1 MIKFIVATL
10 LTALFAFAM
19 GMYAPWWG
27 IALCAFIVGAVV
39 PQKNGKAFLAG
50 MLGIMFL
57 WIILAVV
64 KDSGNNHILSSR
76 IANLL
81 PLKGSVGLLVFV
93 TGLIGGL
100 VGGLS
105 ALCGSM
111 LRGLFRKSKTAESAV
126 EKMGAVSEMLGVL
139 DGD

>member
-10 LTALFAFAM
+10 LTALFAFAL
-19 GMYAPWWG
+19 GMYAPWWS
-27 IALCAFIVGAVV
+27 IALCACIVGAVV
-39 PQKNGKAFLAG
+39 PQKNAKAFLAG
-50 MLGIMFL
+50 LLGIMLL
-57 WIILAVV
+57 WIIVAVV
-64 KDSGNNHILSSR
+64 KDGANNHILSSR

-111 LRGLFRKSKTAESAV
+111 LRGLISKKTVV
-126 EKMGAVSEMLGVL
+126 EEVNTIPEFVEELNGN
-139 DGD
+139 

>member
-1 MIKFIVATL
+1 MIKFLVATS
-10 LTALFAFAM
+10 LTALFAYAL
-19 GMYAPWWG
+19 GMYAPWWS
-27 IALCAFIVGAVV
+27 IALAACIVAAVV
-39 PQKNGKAFLAG
+39 PQKNAKAFVAG
-50 MLGIMFL
+50 LLGIMLL
-57 WIILAVV
+57 WIIVALV
-64 KDSGNNHILSSR
+64 KDGANNHILSSR

-111 LRGLFRKSKTAESAV
+111 LRGFFSKSKDAQSTTENNSV
-126 EKMGAVSEMLGVL
+126 VSELMGEL
-139 DGD
+139 DGQ